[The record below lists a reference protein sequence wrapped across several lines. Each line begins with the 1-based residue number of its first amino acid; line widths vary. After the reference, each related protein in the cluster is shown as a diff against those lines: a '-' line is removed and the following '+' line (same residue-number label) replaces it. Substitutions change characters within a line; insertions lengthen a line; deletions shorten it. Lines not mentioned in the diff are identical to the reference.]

1 MKTFVDFTYECEEAV
16 FSDQHQA
23 YLVEYFQD
31 PSDLPQTYDI
41 DCYQSITSRYAV
53 VYQRSDEVIAG
64 QYQGKL
70 IVPRCF
76 GFLEENYEPDSA
88 ANAGPGSSALL
99 EAAGITRARQEP
111 LSLDG
116 RGMLIGIIDSG
127 GGVRMGKTNVLPL
140 QEFLR
145 NSCWRFNTSRRCS
158 GSANG
163 QNRRFAL
170 ARISSKFL
178 LAFQLVGAVRSVRM
192 GKTNVLPLQEFL

>member
-163 QNRRFAL
+163 QN
-170 ARISSKFL
+170 
-178 LAFQLVGAVRSVRM
+178 
-192 GKTNVLPLQEFL
+192 

>member
-16 FSDQHQA
+16 FSEQHQA

-127 GGVRMGKTNVLPL
+127 GGVRMCKTGVLPL

-145 NSCWRFNTSRRCS
+145 NSCWRLNRSRCCS
-158 GSANG
+158 VCAWAKLTFCPCKNFY
-163 QNRRFAL
+163 NAKDLRR
-170 ARISSKFL
+170 RDSSFPRL
-178 LAFQLVGAVRSVRM
+178 QVFSYIYVFFVRY
-192 GKTNVLPLQEFL
+192 